1 MMKSRLKIA
10 ELSDVHLGHHKTHA
24 KHIIENL
31 NKAFPDNDTTGQ
43 LDIIWIAGDLFD
55 RMLNLPSDSVS
66 AITNWVSKFLMM
78 CKRRDIMVR
87 VLEGT
92 PSHDWK
98 QAKLLVDINE
108 GSNINADL
116 KYFTELSIE
125 YIDKFGINVLYVPD
139 EWRTKNEQ
147 TWHEVEELLQKHNL
161 EKVDFSIMH
170 GSFNYQ
176 IPANLRD
183 MFETHDEENYLSI
196 TRYLIFIGHIH
207 QHSQFDRILSAG
219 SFDRL
224 THGEEGDKGHIRAV
238 VEPDGTYKAQFIV
251 NTNALIYK
259 SLDFT
264 KVPLDE
270 VYRRLDDF
278 ISTIPKDSHLRI
290 IADSD
295 DSVFKAGTDIK
306 ARYPKIHLSFKSNQR
321 IVKVEPIVTTQII
334 KPLNLTK
341 DTIYKLINES
351 FDGDNKDGVVSL
363 LGELLDEYASTS
375 FT

>member
-78 CKRRDIMVR
+78 CKRRDILVR

-147 TWHEVEELLQKHNL
+147 T
-161 EKVDFSIMH
+161 
-170 GSFNYQ
+170 
-176 IPANLRD
+176 
-183 MFETHDEENYLSI
+183 
-196 TRYLIFIGHIH
+196 
-207 QHSQFDRILSAG
+207 
-219 SFDRL
+219 
-224 THGEEGDKGHIRAV
+224 
-238 VEPDGTYKAQFIV
+238 
-251 NTNALIYK
+251 
-259 SLDFT
+259 
-264 KVPLDE
+264 
-270 VYRRLDDF
+270 
-278 ISTIPKDSHLRI
+278 
-290 IADSD
+290 
-295 DSVFKAGTDIK
+295 
-306 ARYPKIHLSFKSNQR
+306 
-321 IVKVEPIVTTQII
+321 
-334 KPLNLTK
+334 
-341 DTIYKLINES
+341 
-351 FDGDNKDGVVSL
+351 
-363 LGELLDEYASTS
+363 
-375 FT
+375 